1 MSKKSHLVSLT
12 ILIIAAFI
20 FGRST
25 YIEYL
30 AWYYGTNDLIF
41 NETTPSLV
49 SSLFNGLYFALS
61 ACIIYVLL
69 IILKRLSLLSVSF
82 PTFMCGISSYV
93 VKFTLNYP

>member
-30 AWYYGTNDLIF
+30 AWYYGTNDLRVTHYIKENPQKYCSF
-41 NETTPSLV
+41 MSASV
-49 SSLFNGLYFALS
+49 LY
-61 ACIIYVLL
+61 
-69 IILKRLSLLSVSF
+69 
-82 PTFMCGISSYV
+82 
-93 VKFTLNYP
+93 